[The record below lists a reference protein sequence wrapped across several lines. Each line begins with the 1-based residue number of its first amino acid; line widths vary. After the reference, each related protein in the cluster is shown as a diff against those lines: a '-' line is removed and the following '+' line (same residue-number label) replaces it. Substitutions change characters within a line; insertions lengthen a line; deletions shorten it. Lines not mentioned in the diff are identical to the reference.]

1 MLGDHPLALP
11 QTSAHA
17 EMDPGRAESRPDER
31 ANLRSRGDGPNPKM
45 PITQDI
51 VKPPLTR
58 RWTPRRRGQRGPHR
72 QTSAHAEMDPSWT
85 VFRPARKTNLRSRGD
100 GPVANAIL
108 LDSYR
113 KPPLTRRWTLNC
125 LDNSF
130 VSSQTSAHA
139 EMDPCEPSATCR
151 RSPNLR
157 SRGDGP
163 EKDTFDIQWKYKPPL
178 TRRWTYPVAA
188 AHPASIQTSAHAEMD
203 LPDSPDKP
211 FHATNLRS
219 RGDGPSRDVVSS
231 LDDDKPPLTR
241 RWTPD
246 DHSCDCAREQ
256 TSAHAEMDPRAAGS
270 FRLGRPN
277 LRSRGD
283 GPADEFFIRRR
294 DFKPP
299 LTRRWTSSL
308 FLSDDTFCQTS
319 AHAEMDPR
327 WARRSPARWPN
338 LRSRGDGPISVMMY
352 LTWFTKPPLTRRWTR
367 IGCGHVGGD
376 FQTSAHAEM
385 DPCDWAR
392 PTRPRSNLRSR
403 GDGPRH
409 TDRPLARER
418 KPPLT
423 RRWTYAT
430 RSKLRQNGQ
439 TSAHAEM
446 DLLKITLSW

>member
-1 MLGDHPLALP
+1 M
-11 QTSAHA
+11 T
-17 EMDPGRAESRPDER
+17 
-31 ANLRSRGDGPNPKM
+31 
-45 PITQDI
+45 
-51 VKPPLTR
+51 
-58 RWTPRRRGQRGPHR
+58 
-72 QTSAHAEMDPSWT
+72 
-85 VFRPARKTNLRSRGD
+85 TNLRSRGD
-100 GPVANAIL
+100 GPLMTTPAIALAN
-108 LDSYR
+108 
-113 KPPLTRRWTLNC
+113 KPPLTRRWTVVRDAVIV
-125 LDNSF
+125 LD
-130 VSSQTSAHA
+130 
-139 EMDPCEPSATCR
+139 
-151 RSPNLR
+151 
-157 SRGDGP
+157 
-163 EKDTFDIQWKYKPPL
+163 
-178 TRRWTYPVAA
+178 
-188 AHPASIQTSAHAEMD
+188 
-203 LPDSPDKP
+203 
-211 FHATNLRS
+211 
-219 RGDGPSRDVVSS
+219 
-231 LDDDKPPLTR
+231 
-241 RWTPD
+241 
-246 DHSCDCAREQ
+246 EQ

-283 GPADEFFIRRR
+283 GPRACFCPTTRSA
-294 DFKPP
+294 KPP
-299 LTRRWTSSL
+299 LTRRWTRSNNVPDRVAL
-308 FLSDDTFCQTS
+308 QTS

>member
-1 MLGDHPLALP
+1 
-11 QTSAHA
+11 
-17 EMDPGRAESRPDER
+17 
-31 ANLRSRGDGPNPKM
+31 M

-85 VFRPARKTNLRSRGD
+85 VFRPARK
-100 GPVANAIL
+100 
-108 LDSYR
+108 
-113 KPPLTRRWTLNC
+113 
-125 LDNSF
+125 
-130 VSSQTSAHA
+130 
-139 EMDPCEPSATCR
+139 
-151 RSPNLR
+151 
-157 SRGDGP
+157 
-163 EKDTFDIQWKYKPPL
+163 
-178 TRRWTYPVAA
+178 
-188 AHPASIQTSAHAEMD
+188 
-203 LPDSPDKP
+203 
-211 FHATNLRS
+211 TNLRS

-367 IGCGHVGGD
+367 ATGHARPD
-376 FQTSAHAEM
+376 RAQTSAHAEM
-385 DPCDWAR
+385 DPDTLIGRLRESA
-392 PTRPRSNLRSR
+392 NLRSR
-403 GDGPRH
+403 GDGP
-409 TDRPLARER
+409 T
-418 KPPLT
+418 
-423 RRWTYAT
+423 
-430 RSKLRQNGQ
+430 QQGQ
-439 TSAHAEM
+439 S
-446 DLLKITLSW
+446 